1 LGLLRYYIIV
11 EETMKKI
18 YDNWRGEL
26 LNEFAP
32 SYGIEDE
39 EAGIEQYITPT
50 SELIQAAIQAAID
63 DSRGYHASGR
73 AIDSRLLQGLLKE
86 NNAKE
91 LVESIRSN
99 SDDYIRKL
107 NMTEEQ
113 LRSTK
118 NDLTNLRRVYNWR
131 FKAPI
136 AGNNLPVADLA
147 FSRYLNGLFMDKAKF
162 QQYKEN
168 IENATE
174 ALGSFLESKR
184 YKIIHAI
191 RLFTGESVS
200 TVRDPSKFDP
210 RYAKLMS
217 QGDGMSLKLG
227 TLRSFLPDDIT
238 VTNKDS
244 IRFDGTEILL
254 DIVEHVMSLVS
265 PTIKFELEE
274 ITSDK
279 GRERLTNYFDRIT
292 DIVKKIKAEEPEI
305 LADVP
310 YQKRTMMSIMSAKIS
325 HSTRSGRFLEFMKSI
340 ERVKTMLPIYLR
352 FFDNFVKFLGKPTK
366 DDYESANK
374 ILKTMARRKVNG
386 DYQIYRGMYLK
397 GDARPEA
404 LEKGMEFDFYEIS
417 SWSTSAP
424 TAHGFISP
432 SDGKR
437 GTGDL
442 KLLFSMKAK
451 RGTYI
456 DFYSAF
462 NGEQEF
468 ITGGKVRVLDI
479 IHKTLHTEIVC
490 EQL

>member
-1 LGLLRYYIIV
+1 
-11 EETMKKI
+11 MKKI

-50 SELIQAAIQAAID
+50 SELVQAAIQAAID

-86 NNAKE
+86 NDAKQM
-91 LVESIRSN
+91 VESMRSN
-99 SDDYIRKL
+99 SDDYIRRL
-107 NMTEEQ
+107 NLTEAE
-113 LRSTK
+113 LRSIK
-118 NDLTNLRRVYNWR
+118 DDLTNLRRIYNWR
-131 FKAPI
+131 FKAP
-136 AGNNLPVADLA
+136 ASGNNLPVADLA
-147 FSRYLNGLFMDKAKF
+147 FSRYLRGLFMDSSRF
-162 QQYKEN
+162 QRYKEN

-174 ALGSFLESKR
+174 ALGSLLESNR
-184 YKIIHAI
+184 YGIIHAI

-200 TVRDPSKFDP
+200 TVRDPSTFDP
-210 RYAKLMS
+210 KYAKIMS
-217 QGDGMSLKLG
+217 DGNGLQLKKG
-227 TLRSFLPDDIT
+227 VLRKFIPDIM
-238 VTNKDS
+238 VTNEDS
-244 IRFDGTEILL
+244 IRFNGKDILMAII
-254 DIVEHVMSLVS
+254 DHVMSLVY
-265 PTIKFELEE
+265 PTVKFELEE
-274 ITSDK
+274 ISSDK
-279 GRERLTNYFDRIT
+279 GRELLTDYLQKIT
-292 DIVKKIKAEEPEI
+292 DIVKKINAEDPEI
-305 LADVP
+305 LAEVP
-310 YQKRTMMSIMSAKIS
+310 YRKRTMMSIMSAKIS
-325 HSTRSGRFLEFMKSI
+325 HSTRSRRFLEFMKSI
-340 ERVKTMLPIYLR
+340 ERVKTMLPIYQR
-352 FFDNFVKFLGKPTK
+352 FFDNFVRILGKPTK
-366 DDYESANK
+366 DDYENANK

-397 GDARPEA
+397 GDARPEV

-417 SWSTSAP
+417 SWSTSVS
-424 TAHGFISP
+424 TAHGFITP

-437 GTGDL
+437 GIGDL

-468 ITGGKVRVLDI
+468 ITGGKVKIIDI
-479 IHKTLHTEIVC
+479 IHKAMATEIIC

>member
-1 LGLLRYYIIV
+1 
-11 EETMKKI
+11 MKKI

-50 SELIQAAIQAAID
+50 SDLIQAAIQAAID
-63 DSRGYHASGR
+63 DSKGYHASGR
-73 AIDSRLLQGLLKE
+73 PIDSRVLQGLLKE
-86 NNAKE
+86 NDAKE
-91 LVESIRSN
+91 MVESMRSN
-99 SDDYIRKL
+99 SDDYIRRL
-107 NMTEEQ
+107 NMAEAE

-118 NDLTNLRRVYNWR
+118 DDLTNLRRIYNWR
-131 FKAPI
+131 FKAP
-136 AGNNLPVADLA
+136 ASGNNLPVADLA

-162 QQYKEN
+162 QRYKEN

-174 ALGSFLESKR
+174 ALGSLLESNR
-184 YKIIHAI
+184 YGIIHAI

-210 RYAKLMS
+210 KYAKIMS
-217 QGDGMSLKLG
+217 DGNGLQMKKG
-227 TLRSFLPDDIT
+227 VLRKFIPDIMIT
-238 VTNKDS
+238 NEDS
-244 IRFDGTEILL
+244 IRFNGKDILMAII
-254 DIVEHVMSLVS
+254 DHVMSLVY
-265 PTIKFELEE
+265 PTVKFELEE

-279 GRERLTNYFDRIT
+279 GRELLTDYLQKIV
-292 DIVKKIKAEEPEI
+292 DIVKKINAEDKEI
-305 LADVP
+305 LYDVP
-310 YQKRTMMSIMSAKIS
+310 YRKRTMMSIMSAKIS
-325 HSTRSGRFLEFMKSI
+325 HSTRSGKFLELMKSI
-340 ERVKTMLPIYLR
+340 ERVKSMLPIYQR
-352 FFDNFVKFLGKPTK
+352 FFDNFVKILGKPTK

-374 ILKTMARRKVNG
+374 ILKTMARRKVKG

-424 TAHGFISP
+424 TAHGFITP

-468 ITGGKVRVLDI
+468 ITGGKVRVIDI
-479 IHKTLHTEIVC
+479 IDRALATEIIC

>member
-1 LGLLRYYIIV
+1 
-11 EETMKKI
+11 MKKI

-50 SELIQAAIQAAID
+50 SELVQAAIQAAID

-86 NNAKE
+86 NDAKQM
-91 LVESIRSN
+91 VESMRSN
-99 SDDYIRKL
+99 SDDYIRRL
-107 NMTEEQ
+107 NIAEAE
-113 LRSTK
+113 LRSIK
-118 NDLTNLRRVYNWR
+118 DDLTNLRRIYNWR
-131 FKAPI
+131 FKAP
-136 AGNNLPVADLA
+136 ASGNNLPVADLA
-147 FSRYLNGLFMDKAKF
+147 FSRYLRGLFMDSSKF
-162 QQYKEN
+162 QRYKEN

-174 ALGSFLESKR
+174 ALGSLLESNR
-184 YKIIHAI
+184 YGIIHAI

-200 TVRDPSKFDP
+200 TVRDPSTFDP
-210 RYAKLMS
+210 KYAKIMS
-217 QGDGMSLKLG
+217 DGNGLQLKKG
-227 TLRSFLPDDIT
+227 VLRKFIPDIM
-238 VTNKDS
+238 VTNEDS
-244 IRFDGTEILL
+244 IRFNGKDILMAII
-254 DIVEHVMSLVS
+254 DHVMSLVS
-265 PTIKFELEE
+265 PTVKFELEE

-279 GRERLTNYFDRIT
+279 GRELLTDYLQKIV
-292 DIVKKIKAEEPEI
+292 DIVKKINAEDKEI
-305 LADVP
+305 LYDVP
-310 YQKRTMMSIMSAKIS
+310 YRKRTMMSIMSAKIS
-325 HSTRSGRFLEFMKSI
+325 HSTRSGKFLELMKSI
-340 ERVKTMLPIYLR
+340 ERVKSMLPIYQR
-352 FFDNFVKFLGKPTK
+352 FFDNFVKILGKPTK

-374 ILKTMARRKVNG
+374 ILKTMARRKVKG

-424 TAHGFISP
+424 TAHGFITP

-468 ITGGKVRVLDI
+468 ITGGKVRVIDI
-479 IHKTLHTEIVC
+479 IDRALATEIIC